1 MTKNFGH
8 LMDRFADGEQGND
21 LDVQI
26 EVALFKPDDDH
37 VSAHANS
44 AGTKVIYID
53 AEGQEFTHWSLEWTH
68 DSAASLA
75 SLKALAYSYCWS
87 NIVSNAC
94 TTLRRNLY
102 A

>member
-8 LMDRFADGEQGND
+8 LMDRLADGEQGND

-53 AEGQEFTHWSLEWTH
+53 AEGQEFTHWAPEWTH
-68 DSAASLA
+68 DSAAALA
-75 SLKALAYSYCWS
+75 SLKALRSDERRVGTECVSTCRSWWSPYS
-87 NIVSNAC
+87 
-94 TTLRRNLY
+94 
-102 A
+102 

>member
-8 LMDRFADGEQGND
+8 LMDRLADGEQGND

-26 EVALFKPDDDH
+26 EAALFKPDDDH

-53 AEGQEFTHWSLEWTH
+53 AEGQEFTHWAPEWTH
-68 DSAASLA
+68 DSAAALA
-75 SLKALAYSYCWS
+75 SLKALGYS
-87 NIVSNAC
+87 
-94 TTLRRNLY
+94 
-102 A
+102 

>member
-8 LMDRFADGEQGND
+8 LMDRLADGEQGND

-53 AEGQEFTHWSLEWTH
+53 AAGTEFTHWAPEWTH
-68 DSAASLA
+68 ASAAALA
-75 SLKALAYSYCWS
+75 SPKAQIGRA
-87 NIVSNAC
+87 A
-94 TTLRRNLY
+94 RRERVMSSGEISG
-102 A
+102 AA